1 MTCTRPDG
9 RVRCEYYNTDGQR
22 VRIEDYD
29 ENGRLTM
36 IQRYTYQ
43 NIRIPV
49 KGDDTP

>member
-9 RVRCEYYNTDGQR
+9 WVRCEYYNADGQR